1 MPALWRAER
10 GAIVMT
16 QERTRSTN
24 MGTLRNARVVA
35 VEELA
40 TDIRSLE
47 LAPLDNDGWPAAE
60 AGAHIDLVLPNGLV
74 RQYSVINPG
83 EPDRYIIAV
92 LRESRGRGGSAY
104 IFDELSEGDELRIG
118 GPRNNFPL
126 IDSGRPVCLIAG
138 GIGVTPLLA
147 MARVLARSNSP
158 WRLYYC
164 IRDRRQ
170 LAFGD
175 LLEQFEPH
183 FDIHVDSEEGGPPDL
198 EDVIRSER
206 ESDFYCCGPAPMLD
220 AFRKA
225 TASLPADRVRL
236 ESFDPVAESGA
247 TDESFE
253 IELARTGTT
262 LVVPPDKSI
271 MTVLEEAGVAI
282 LYSCRNGQCGTC
294 ETTVLE
300 GVPDHRDSLLTEEER
315 KEGKTM
321 MVCCSRAKTPKL
333 RLDL

>member
-1 MPALWRAER
+1 
-10 GAIVMT
+10 MT
-16 QERTRSTN
+16 PERTKDADIG
-24 MGTLRNARVVA
+24 MLRNARVVL
-35 VEELA
+35 VDELA
-40 TDIRSLE
+40 PDIRSLE
-47 LAPLDNDGWPAAE
+47 LVPLGDNVWPAAE

-74 RQYSVINPG
+74 RQYSIINPG
-83 EPDRYIIAV
+83 EPDRYKIAV
-92 LRESRGRGGSAY
+92 LRESGGRGGSAY
-104 IFDELSEGDELRIG
+104 IFDDLSEGDELRIG

-138 GIGVTPLLA
+138 GIGITPLLA
-147 MARVLARSNSP
+147 MAQVLARSNIP

-175 LLEQFEPH
+175 LLEQFGPH
-183 FDIHVDSEEGGPPDL
+183 VDIHVDSEKGGPPDL
-198 EDVIRSER
+198 EDFIRSEP

-220 AFRKA
+220 AFSNA
-225 TASLPADRVRL
+225 TASLPADRVHL
-236 ESFDPVAESGA
+236 ESFDPVAGSGA
-247 TDESFE
+247 ADESFE
-253 IELARTGTT
+253 IELAKTGIT

-271 MTVLEEAGVAI
+271 MTVLEEADVAI

-315 KEGKTM
+315 EEGKTM